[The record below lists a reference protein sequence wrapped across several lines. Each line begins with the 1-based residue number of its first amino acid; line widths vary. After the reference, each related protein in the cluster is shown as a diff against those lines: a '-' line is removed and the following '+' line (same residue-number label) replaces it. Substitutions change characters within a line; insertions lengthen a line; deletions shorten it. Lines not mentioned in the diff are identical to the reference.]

1 MYASYMTHASR
12 TDTVSISDPAEVS
25 RTGCLK
31 ISGPSSDGLYIF
43 PPPNT
48 ADAET
53 FLNSLIERATEL
65 RDAITSRPALATA
78 AS

>member
-1 MYASYMTHASR
+1 MYGSYMTHVSR
-12 TDTVSISDPAEVS
+12 TDTVRVSDPTEGS
-25 RTGCLK
+25 PTGCLK
-31 ISGPSSDGLYIF
+31 IAGSSSDSLYIF